1 MARRILK
8 RLRGALR
15 PAALC
20 LVFLAALAFFAGSLG
35 SLDEGQSQEGL
46 RQLEEALRRGCVACY
61 ATEGAYPPDLE
72 YLEEHYGVQV
82 DRERYNVFYDVFAAN
97 LMPGIT
103 VLENTQ

>member
-1 MARRILK
+1 MALKTLK
-8 RLRGALR
+8 RLKGALR
-15 PAALC
+15 PAWLC
-20 LVFLAALAFFAGSLG
+20 LAAAAVLAFFAGSLG
-35 SLDEGQSQEGL
+35 ALDKGQSEEGL

-82 DRERYNVFYDVFAAN
+82 DRERYNVFYDIFAAN

-103 VLENTQ
+103 VLEKTQ